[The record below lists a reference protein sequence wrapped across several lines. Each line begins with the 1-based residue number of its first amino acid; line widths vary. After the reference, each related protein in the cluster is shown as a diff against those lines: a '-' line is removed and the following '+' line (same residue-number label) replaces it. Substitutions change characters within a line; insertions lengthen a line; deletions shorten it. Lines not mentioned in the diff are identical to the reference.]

1 MQTKQSTMLQSLRN
15 VEAFLEEHAD
25 KLAGVV
31 STGARQQLADTIAAL
46 ADEAKVQAGSKL
58 TGKAATKKQLDLRHA
73 LLHDHMEPIARIA
86 KAKLPHTADFSQ
98 LKLPTGKPTAQKLTA
113 DAYAMA
119 DKAQPHADVFI
130 ASGLPKEFAANL
142 TAAANAMM
150 AAIDEKSTSRGN
162 RRGATTGIKA
172 RLTAGRQ
179 TVHIL
184 DSFVKTALKDDPA
197 LLANWKI
204 SKRVRKSNTSA
215 ASAPAPVAT
224 PATPVTTTTPTP
236 PVPAPTPAP
245 AAPTPAIAPVAS
257 TTSTPAAHTA
267 PA

>member
-58 TGKAATKKQLDLRHA
+58 TSKAATKKELDLRHA

-98 LKLPTGKPTAQKLTA
+98 LKVPTGKPTAQKLTA

-119 DKAQPHADVFI
+119 EKAQPHADVFI
-130 ASGLPKEFAANL
+130 ASGLPKEFSSNL

-215 ASAPAPVAT
+215 ASAPAA
-224 PATPVTTTTPTP
+224 TP

-245 AAPTPAIAPVAS
+245 AAPTTATAPVAS